1 MDVIVDVVLK
11 HLSLSLSLS
20 LRYKMAEEM
29 RFDVME
35 NIQVSSLSIH

>member
-1 MDVIVDVVLK
+1 MGVIVDVVLK
-11 HLSLSLSLS
+11 HFS

-35 NIQVSSLSIH
+35 NIQVSLLSIH